1 MEASEQLNRLRW
13 RCTRRAML
21 EMDILLGGFLEK
33 RYASLT
39 PEQAEV
45 FVVLA
50 DMEDLELWPLIT
62 GKREC
67 ANPVQAEVVA
77 MLRDVRIKLASRRTI
92 VASHHF
98 VNSKNRTGDL
108 L

>member
-1 MEASEQLNRLRW
+1 MDEAEQLNRLRW

-39 PEQAEV
+39 PEQKTA

-50 DMEDLELWPLIT
+50 DLEDLELWPLIT

-67 ANPVQAEVVA
+67 ENPQQAEVVA
-77 MLRDVRIKLASRRTI
+77 MLRDVRIK
-92 VASHHF
+92 
-98 VNSKNRTGDL
+98 
-108 L
+108 

>member
-1 MEASEQLNRLRW
+1 MDEAEQLNRLRW

-33 RYASLT
+33 HYAGLS
-39 PEQAEV
+39 PEQAAA

-67 ANPVQAEVVA
+67 ENPLQAQLVA
-77 MLRDVRIKLASRRTI
+77 LLRDVR
-92 VASHHF
+92 VA
-98 VNSKNRTGDL
+98 
-108 L
+108 

>member
-1 MEASEQLNRLRW
+1 MDAAEQLNRLRW
-13 RCTRRAML
+13 RCTRRALL

-39 PEQAEV
+39 PEQADA

-67 ANPVQAEVVA
+67 ENPLQAQVVA
-77 MLRDVRIKLASRRTI
+77 MLRDVRIK
-92 VASHHF
+92 
-98 VNSKNRTGDL
+98 
-108 L
+108 

>member
-1 MEASEQLNRLRW
+1 MDAAEQLNRLRW

-33 RYASLT
+33 CYAGLT
-39 PEQAEV
+39 PEQAEA

-67 ANPVQAEVVA
+67 ADPVQAKIVG
-77 MLRDVRIKLASRRTI
+77 MLRDVRLK
-92 VASHHF
+92 
-98 VNSKNRTGDL
+98 
-108 L
+108 

>member
-1 MEASEQLNRLRW
+1 MEADAELNRLRW

-21 EMDILLGGFLEK
+21 EMDLLLGDFLDTHF
-33 RYASLT
+33 SGLT
-39 PEQAEV
+39 PA

-67 ANPVQAEVVA
+67 ANSLQAEVVS
-77 MLRDVRIKLASRRTI
+77 MLRNVRVKYSSGNAPTSGQ
-92 VASHHF
+92 A
-98 VNSKNRTGDL
+98 
-108 L
+108 